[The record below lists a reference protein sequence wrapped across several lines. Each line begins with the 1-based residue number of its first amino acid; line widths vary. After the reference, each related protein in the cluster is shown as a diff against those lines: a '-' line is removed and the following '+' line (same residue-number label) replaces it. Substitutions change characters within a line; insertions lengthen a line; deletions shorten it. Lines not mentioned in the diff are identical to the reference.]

1 MEAFFIGAQE
11 GSRYDRFWALSRG
24 VSTPSV
30 GGLFPPQR
38 ECFGNLWVLAWA
50 EVRGVRLG
58 KAGGEARAREGEGSG
73 STHDLARMLLT
84 LDLWGYYFIS

>member
-11 GSRYDRFWALSRG
+11 GSRYDCFWALSRG

-38 ECFGNLWVLAWA
+38 EYFGNLWVLAWA
-50 EVRGVRLG
+50 EAGRELG
-58 KAGGEARAREGEGSG
+58 KRRRGRGLGQGKGEGLGKSRG
-73 STHDLARMLLT
+73 GIRVDA
-84 LDLWGYYFIS
+84 

>member
-24 VSTPSV
+24 VSSPSV

-38 ECFGNLWVLAWA
+38 ECFGKRWVLAWV
-50 EVRGVRLG
+50 EVRGAPGEKTMGELG
-58 KAGGEARAREGEGSG
+58 QGEGEGSG
-73 STHDLARMLLT
+73 KGRGGGRVDA
-84 LDLWGYYFIS
+84 

>member
-11 GSRYDRFWALSRG
+11 GSRYDRFWTLSRG

-38 ECFGNLWVLAWA
+38 ESIGGLGVFAWA
-50 EVRGVRLG
+50 EVRGENPGKVGGKHGQGKEEGLG
-58 KAGGEARAREGEGSG
+58 KSRDGLRA
-73 STHDLARMLLT
+73 DA
-84 LDLWGYYFIS
+84 